1 MLRIRMVV
9 NQHRRILMKRS
20 VFVFFVVLAL
30 FPCFALADGWKC
42 EFSSYITRQEYVD
55 VPYQEWDSGSYSEVA
70 GQGAGQGVT
79 VNRSGGYSRTRYRRE
94 LREVTYDYPTRF
106 YLYENGYCV
115 YEGTASVTVTNLDW
129 GKSYQVKWYSPSS
142 QQWESGWISN
152 KNNLPK
158 IYINLK

>member
-1 MLRIRMVV
+1 
-9 NQHRRILMKRS
+9 MKRS
-20 VFVFFVVLAL
+20 IFAFFVILVL

-42 EFSSYITRQEYVD
+42 EFNSYIMRQEYVD
-55 VPYQEWDSGSYSEVA
+55 IPYSTWNPGDSGDFGYIGGGGSYS
-70 GQGAGQGVT
+70 GGIG
-79 VNRSGGYSRTRYRRE
+79 SSGYSERRYRRE
-94 LREVTYDYPTRF
+94 LRDVRYDYPTRF

-152 KNNLPK
+152 KNNLSK